1 MRIQKF
7 IYGNI
12 SFTTTGDLYTDKMSE
27 LLDKVMKAIRT
38 NITEAFVDVKAQAR
52 VSTNKN
58 GESTVYFYV
67 RYEDVD
73 RNREVYDIVKNTLDK
88 ECKKIY
94 DDAVAAAAS
103 AGSSS
108 SGSSGGSGGFG
119 PTPVGGSGGG
129 TSPAPPSPGTGG
141 FGAVPVGG
149 GSSSGTTGTTTP
161 TVPTG
166 TITGNLVA
174 DYSIVR
180 YTAETIWSDM
190 IEDPMCE
197 VRLKDRVTYNV
208 NETGSCSMSV
218 NNAPIVWSK
227 NKMEL
232 IRKTVDVMCNHF
244 MDSPEV
250 QSDYETL
257 TFTMNILDWTK
268 SFSEKDMEHKDWCVK
283 YFINQLKELNHDY
296 DDIFNM
302 DIKIND
308 DYNATDGTITG
319 VIKVPGAI
327 SDQGLQRRIEDI
339 RRARQ
344 AIKIKDRT
352 EDTKYRLLDIDIAFS
367 NGKTLEYRTDANAPS
382 MSKFSYKKDGMPST
396 PSTGKLSDKLAG
408 GLGTG
413 SSGSGKGF
421 GKFKKAAD
429 ARKAAEAKEK
439 PKKKWMKGLKLG

>member
-108 SGSSGGSGGFG
+108 GSSGGS
-119 PTPVGGSGGG
+119 
-129 TSPAPPSPGTGG
+129 GG

-149 GSSSGTTGTTTP
+149 GSSSGTTTP

-208 NETGSCSMSV
+208 NETGNCSMSV

-308 DYNATDGTITG
+308 DYNATNGTITG

-413 SSGSGKGF
+413 SGGSGKGF

>member
-58 GESTVYFYV
+58 GESTIYFYV

-108 SGSSGGSGGFG
+108 GSSGGSGGFG
-119 PTPVGGSGGG
+119 AVPVGGSGGG
-129 TSPAPPSPGTGG
+129 TSPTPPSPGTGG

-149 GSSSGTTGTTTP
+149 GSSSGTSGTTTP

-257 TFTMNILDWTK
+257 SFTMNILDWTK

-308 DYNATDGTITG
+308 DYNATNGTITG

-327 SDQGLQRRIEDI
+327 SDQD
-339 RRARQ
+339 
-344 AIKIKDRT
+344 
-352 EDTKYRLLDIDIAFS
+352 RLL
-367 NGKTLEYRTDANAPS
+367 R
-382 MSKFSYKKDGMPST
+382 
-396 PSTGKLSDKLAG
+396 
-408 GLGTG
+408 
-413 SSGSGKGF
+413 
-421 GKFKKAAD
+421 
-429 ARKAAEAKEK
+429 
-439 PKKKWMKGLKLG
+439 

>member
-58 GESTVYFYV
+58 GESTIYFYV

-108 SGSSGGSGGFG
+108 GSSGGS
-119 PTPVGGSGGG
+119 
-129 TSPAPPSPGTGG
+129 GG

-149 GSSSGTTGTTTP
+149 GSSSGTTTP

-308 DYNATDGTITG
+308 DYNTSNGTITG

-413 SSGSGKGF
+413 SGGSGKGF

>member
-58 GESTVYFYV
+58 GESTIYFYV

-119 PTPVGGSGGG
+119 
-129 TSPAPPSPGTGG
+129 
-141 FGAVPVGG
+141 AVPVGG
-149 GSSSGTTGTTTP
+149 GSSSGSTGSTTP

-174 DYSIVR
+174 DYSIIR

-382 MSKFSYKKDGMPST
+382 MSKFFYKKDGQAGT

-429 ARKAAEAKEK
+429 AKRAADAKEK

>member
-58 GESTVYFYV
+58 GESTIYFYV

-108 SGSSGGSGGFG
+108 GSSGGS
-119 PTPVGGSGGG
+119 
-129 TSPAPPSPGTGG
+129 GG

-149 GSSSGTTGTTTP
+149 GSSSGTTTA

-250 QSDYETL
+250 QSEYETL
-257 TFTMNILDWTK
+257 SFTMNILDWTK

-308 DYNATDGTITG
+308 DYNATNGTITG

-382 MSKFSYKKDGMPST
+382 MSKFFYKKDGQAGT

>member
-7 IYGNI
+7 IYGNV

-73 RNREVYDIVKNTLDK
+73 RNREVYDVIKSTLDK

-94 DDAVAAAAS
+94 DDAVTAAAS
-103 AGSSS
+103 AGSS

-119 PTPVGGSGGG
+119 PTPVGGSSGG
-129 TSPAPPSPGTGG
+129 TSPAPPTPGTGG

-149 GSSSGTTGTTTP
+149 GSSSGTTTP

-166 TITGNLVA
+166 TISGNLIA
-174 DYSIVR
+174 DYAIVR

-208 NETGSCSMSV
+208 NDTGACNMSV
-218 NNAPIVWSK
+218 NNAPIIWSK

-244 MDSPEV
+244 MDSPEG
-250 QSDYETL
+250 QTDYETL

-268 SFSEKDMEHKDWCVK
+268 SFSEKDMEHKDWCIK

-308 DYNATDGTITG
+308 DYDASNGTITG
-319 VIKVPGAI
+319 VLKVPGAI
-327 SDQGLQRRIEDI
+327 SDQGIQRRIEDI

-382 MSKFSYKKDGMPST
+382 MSKFFYKKDGQPGT

-413 SSGSGKGF
+413 SSGGSGKGF

-429 ARKAAEAKEK
+429 AKKAAEASKEK

>member
-12 SFTTTGDLYTDKMSE
+12 SFTKTGDLYTDKMSE

-38 NITEAFVDVKAQAR
+38 NITETFVDVKAQAR

-108 SGSSGGSGGFG
+108 GSSGGSGGFG
-119 PTPVGGSGGG
+119 
-129 TSPAPPSPGTGG
+129 
-141 FGAVPVGG
+141 AVPAGG
-149 GSSSGTTGTTTP
+149 GSSSGTTTP

-250 QSDYETL
+250 QSEYETL
-257 TFTMNILDWTK
+257 SFTMNILDWTK

-308 DYNATDGTITG
+308 DYNASNGTITG

-344 AIKIKDRT
+344 AIKIKDRI

-382 MSKFSYKKDGMPST
+382 MSKFSYKKDGIPST
-396 PSTGKLSDKLAG
+396 PSTGKLSDKLSG

-429 ARKAAEAKEK
+429 ARRAAEAKEK

>member
-58 GESTVYFYV
+58 GESTIYFYV

-108 SGSSGGSGGFG
+108 GSSGGS
-119 PTPVGGSGGG
+119 
-129 TSPAPPSPGTGG
+129 GG

-149 GSSSGTTGTTTP
+149 GSSSGTTTP

-257 TFTMNILDWTK
+257 SFTMNILDWTK

-308 DYNATDGTITG
+308 DYNAANGTITG

-413 SSGSGKGF
+413 SSGSEGF

-429 ARKAAEAKEK
+429 AKKAAEAKEK

>member
-108 SGSSGGSGGFG
+108 GSSGGS
-119 PTPVGGSGGG
+119 
-129 TSPAPPSPGTGG
+129 GG

-149 GSSSGTTGTTTP
+149 GSSSGTTTP

-174 DYSIVR
+174 DYAIVR

-257 TFTMNILDWTK
+257 SFTMNILDWTK

-283 YFINQLKELNHDY
+283 YFVNQLKELNHDY

-308 DYNATDGTITG
+308 DYNAANGTITG

-413 SSGSGKGF
+413 SSGSGRGF

>member
-58 GESTVYFYV
+58 GESTIYFYV

-108 SGSSGGSGGFG
+108 GSSGGS
-119 PTPVGGSGGG
+119 
-129 TSPAPPSPGTGG
+129 GG

-149 GSSSGTTGTTTP
+149 GSSSGTTTP

-250 QSDYETL
+250 QSEYETL
-257 TFTMNILDWTK
+257 SFTMNILDWTK

-308 DYNATDGTITG
+308 DYNAANGTITG

-413 SSGSGKGF
+413 SGGSGKGF

>member
-67 RYEDVD
+67 RYEDID
-73 RNREVYDIVKNTLDK
+73 RNREVYDVIKGALDK

-108 SGSSGGSGGFG
+108 GSSGGS
-119 PTPVGGSGGG
+119 
-129 TSPAPPSPGTGG
+129 GG

-149 GSSSGTTGTTTP
+149 GSGTSGTTTP

-308 DYNATDGTITG
+308 DYNATNGTITG

-413 SSGSGKGF
+413 SGGSGKGF

>member
-108 SGSSGGSGGFG
+108 GSSGGSGGFG
-119 PTPVGGSGGG
+119 
-129 TSPAPPSPGTGG
+129 
-141 FGAVPVGG
+141 AVPVG
-149 GSSSGTTGTTTP
+149 GSSSGTSGTTTS

-250 QSDYETL
+250 QSEYETL
-257 TFTMNILDWTK
+257 SFTMNILDWTK

-308 DYNATDGTITG
+308 DYDASNGTITG

>member
-12 SFTTTGDLYTDKMSE
+12 SFTATGDLYTDKMSE

-108 SGSSGGSGGFG
+108 GSSGGS
-119 PTPVGGSGGG
+119 
-129 TSPAPPSPGTGG
+129 GG

-149 GSSSGTTGTTTP
+149 GSSSGTGTTTP

-283 YFINQLKELNHDY
+283 YFVNQLKELNHDY

-308 DYNATDGTITG
+308 DYNASNGTITG

-413 SSGSGKGF
+413 SGGSGRGF

>member
-58 GESTVYFYV
+58 GESTIYFYV

-108 SGSSGGSGGFG
+108 GSSGGSGGFR
-119 PTPVGGSGGG
+119 
-129 TSPAPPSPGTGG
+129 
-141 FGAVPVGG
+141 AVPVGG
-149 GSSSGTTGTTTP
+149 GSSSGTTTP

-208 NETGSCSMSV
+208 NETGGCSMSV
-218 NNAPIVWSK
+218 NNTPIVWSK

-250 QSDYETL
+250 QSEYETL
-257 TFTMNILDWTK
+257 SFTMNILDWTK

-308 DYNATDGTITG
+308 DYNASNGTITG

>member
-58 GESTVYFYV
+58 GESTIYFYV

-108 SGSSGGSGGFG
+108 GSSGGSGGFG
-119 PTPVGGSGGG
+119 
-129 TSPAPPSPGTGG
+129 
-141 FGAVPVGG
+141 AVSVGG
-149 GSSSGTTGTTTP
+149 GSSSGTTTP

-166 TITGNLVA
+166 NITGNLVA

-197 VRLKDRVTYNV
+197 VRLKDRVIYNV

-257 TFTMNILDWTK
+257 SFTMNILDWTK
-268 SFSEKDMEHKDWCVK
+268 SFSEKDIEHKDWCVK

-308 DYNATDGTITG
+308 DYNATNGTITG

-339 RRARQ
+339 RRVRQ

-413 SSGSGKGF
+413 SGGSGKGF

>member
-58 GESTVYFYV
+58 GESTIYFYV

-108 SGSSGGSGGFG
+108 GSSGGSGGFG
-119 PTPVGGSGGG
+119 PTPVGGS
-129 TSPAPPSPGTGG
+129 
-141 FGAVPVGG
+141 
-149 GSSSGTTGTTTP
+149 SSGTTTP

-308 DYNATDGTITG
+308 DYNATNGTITG

>member
-58 GESTVYFYV
+58 GESTIYFYV

-119 PTPVGGSGGG
+119 
-129 TSPAPPSPGTGG
+129 
-141 FGAVPVGG
+141 AVSVGG
-149 GSSSGTTGTTTP
+149 GSSSGTTTP

-308 DYNATDGTITG
+308 DYNASNGTITG

-413 SSGSGKGF
+413 SGGSGKEF

>member
-12 SFTTTGDLYTDKMSE
+12 SFATTGDLYTDKMSE

-38 NITEAFVDVKAQAR
+38 NITEAFIDVKAQAR

-58 GESTVYFYV
+58 GESTIYFYV

-108 SGSSGGSGGFG
+108 GSSGGSGGFG
-119 PTPVGGSGGG
+119 
-129 TSPAPPSPGTGG
+129 
-141 FGAVPVGG
+141 AVPAGG
-149 GSSSGTTGTTTP
+149 GSSSGTTTP

-174 DYSIVR
+174 DYSIIR

-250 QSDYETL
+250 QSEYETL
-257 TFTMNILDWTK
+257 SFTMNILDWTK

-283 YFINQLKELNHDY
+283 YFVNQLKELNYDY

-308 DYNATDGTITG
+308 DYNAANGTITG

-382 MSKFSYKKDGMPST
+382 MSKFFYKKDGQAGT

>member
-58 GESTVYFYV
+58 GESTIYFYV

-108 SGSSGGSGGFG
+108 GSSGGSGGFG
-119 PTPVGGSGGG
+119 
-129 TSPAPPSPGTGG
+129 
-141 FGAVPVGG
+141 AVPAGG
-149 GSSSGTTGTTTP
+149 GSSSSSTGTTTT

-244 MDSPEV
+244 MDSLEV

-308 DYNATDGTITG
+308 DYNASNGTITG

-382 MSKFSYKKDGMPST
+382 MSKFSYNKDGMPST

-429 ARKAAEAKEK
+429 ARKAAEVKEK

>member
-58 GESTVYFYV
+58 GESTIYFYV

-108 SGSSGGSGGFG
+108 GSSGGS
-119 PTPVGGSGGG
+119 
-129 TSPAPPSPGTGG
+129 GG

-149 GSSSGTTGTTTP
+149 GSSSGTTTP

-174 DYSIVR
+174 DYSIIR

-257 TFTMNILDWTK
+257 AFTMNILDWTK

-308 DYNATDGTITG
+308 DYNATDSTITG

-352 EDTKYRLLDIDIAFS
+352 EDTKYRLLDIDISFS

-429 ARKAAEAKEK
+429 ARRAAEAKEK

>member
-58 GESTVYFYV
+58 GESTIYFYV

-108 SGSSGGSGGFG
+108 GSSGGSGGFG
-119 PTPVGGSGGG
+119 
-129 TSPAPPSPGTGG
+129 
-141 FGAVPVGG
+141 AVSVGG
-149 GSSSGTTGTTTP
+149 GSSSGTTTP

-174 DYSIVR
+174 DYSIIR

-257 TFTMNILDWTK
+257 SFTMNILDWTK

-308 DYNATDGTITG
+308 DYNAANGTITG

-413 SSGSGKGF
+413 SGGSGKEF

>member
-58 GESTVYFYV
+58 GESAVYFYV

-108 SGSSGGSGGFG
+108 GSSGGS
-119 PTPVGGSGGG
+119 
-129 TSPAPPSPGTGG
+129 GG

-149 GSSSGTTGTTTP
+149 GSSSGTTTP

-308 DYNATDGTITG
+308 DYDASNGTITG

>member
-12 SFTTTGDLYTDKMSE
+12 SFTATGDLYTDKMSE

-58 GESTVYFYV
+58 GEITIYFYV

-108 SGSSGGSGGFG
+108 GSSGGS
-119 PTPVGGSGGG
+119 
-129 TSPAPPSPGTGG
+129 GG

-149 GSSSGTTGTTTP
+149 GSSSGTTTP

-250 QSDYETL
+250 QSEYETL
-257 TFTMNILDWTK
+257 SFTMNILDWTK

-413 SSGSGKGF
+413 SGGSGRGF

-429 ARKAAEAKEK
+429 ARRAAEAKEK

>member
-58 GESTVYFYV
+58 GESTIYFYV

-108 SGSSGGSGGFG
+108 GSSGGS
-119 PTPVGGSGGG
+119 
-129 TSPAPPSPGTGG
+129 GG

-149 GSSSGTTGTTTP
+149 GSSSGTTTP

-208 NETGSCSMSV
+208 NETGSCSMSI

-308 DYNATDGTITG
+308 DYNAANGTITG

-429 ARKAAEAKEK
+429 AKRAAEAKEK

>member
-58 GESTVYFYV
+58 GESTIYFYV

-108 SGSSGGSGGFG
+108 GSSGGS
-119 PTPVGGSGGG
+119 
-129 TSPAPPSPGTGG
+129 GG

-149 GSSSGTTGTTTP
+149 GSSSGTTTP

-250 QSDYETL
+250 QSEYETL
-257 TFTMNILDWTK
+257 SFTMNILDWTK

-382 MSKFSYKKDGMPST
+382 MSKFFYKKDGQAGT

>member
-58 GESTVYFYV
+58 GESTIYFYV

-108 SGSSGGSGGFG
+108 GSSGGS
-119 PTPVGGSGGG
+119 
-129 TSPAPPSPGTGG
+129 GG

-149 GSSSGTTGTTTP
+149 GSSSGSTGTTTP

-208 NETGSCSMSV
+208 NETGSCSMSI

-250 QSDYETL
+250 QTDYETL
-257 TFTMNILDWTK
+257 SFTMNILDWTK

-308 DYNATDGTITG
+308 DYNTTDGTITG

-339 RRARQ
+339 RRTRQ

-413 SSGSGKGF
+413 SSGSGRGF

>member
-38 NITEAFVDVKAQAR
+38 NITETFVDVKAQAR

-58 GESTVYFYV
+58 GESTIYFYV

-108 SGSSGGSGGFG
+108 GSSGGS
-119 PTPVGGSGGG
+119 
-129 TSPAPPSPGTGG
+129 GG

-149 GSSSGTTGTTTP
+149 GSSSGTTTP
-161 TVPTG
+161 TIPTG

-257 TFTMNILDWTK
+257 SFTMNILDWTK
-268 SFSEKDMEHKDWCVK
+268 SFSEKDMEHKDWCIK

-308 DYNATDGTITG
+308 DYNATNGTITG

-413 SSGSGKGF
+413 SGGSGKGF